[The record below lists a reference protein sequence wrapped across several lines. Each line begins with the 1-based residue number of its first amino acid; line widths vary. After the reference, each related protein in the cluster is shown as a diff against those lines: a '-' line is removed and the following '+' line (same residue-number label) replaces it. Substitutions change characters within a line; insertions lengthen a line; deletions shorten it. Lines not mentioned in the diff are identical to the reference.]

1 MTSDDADQSVDAD
14 YSATIDWLMDF
25 ADFERGSLPRR
36 SQPTFAL
43 DRIRSLLRRVG
54 DPQLGPRTV
63 HIAGSKGKGSTAATV
78 ESVLRAAGLRT
89 GMFTS
94 PHLHSFR
101 ERIVIDGALLPLD
114 EFTAL
119 AGELRPHVEAELAAL
134 PGHISTFE
142 LLTAMAFIA
151 FRRHAVDVQIV
162 EVGLGGRLDCTNVF
176 REKNVGVITSL
187 SHEHTEIL
195 GDRIEQIAAEKA
207 GILTAGTHA
216 AVLAPQ
222 RSEAAAAVVRNAAD
236 GIPTPLVDVAAAYA
250 WEPAGVEPWGQWF
263 RLTRRRIR
271 PGEAEQQLLLTP
283 LLGDYQIENAVSAI
297 AALDLLRAQGLEIP
311 NAAVHTGLATVN
323 WPARLE
329 ELQWPETPAARPMP
343 RLVVDGAHNG
353 ESVRRALEALDSYFP
368 HERLVLVLGVLGDKA
383 LDAIVA
389 AVTERASAIVLTASD
404 HPRARPADD
413 LSLAFAGWDGT
424 VAVAPSV
431 EAALAAARELAE
443 GEGDLVAVLGSLSL
457 AADARA
463 CVHRLADG
471 PTREADNW
479 APADATAETATD
491 LDPQSTS

>member
-1 MTSDDADQSVDAD
+1 M
-14 YSATIDWLMDF
+14 
-25 ADFERGSLPRR
+25 
-36 SQPTFAL
+36 
-43 DRIRSLLRRVG
+43 
-54 DPQLGPRTV
+54 
-63 HIAGSKGKGSTAATV
+63 
-78 ESVLRAAGLRT
+78 LRAAGLRT

-114 EFTAL
+114 EFSAL

-176 REKNVGVITSL
+176 REKSVGVITSL

-236 GIPTPLVDVAAAYA
+236 DIPTTLVDVAAAYA

-263 RLTRRRIR
+263 RLTRRTLR

-283 LLGDYQIENAVSAI
+283 LLGDYQIENAVSAV
-297 AALDLLRAQGLEIP
+297 AALDLLRSQGLEIP
-311 NAAVHTGLATVN
+311 NAAVHTGLAN
-323 WPARLE
+323 GQLAWPPRRGCNGPRPPLLVPSRVSSSMGPITAN
-329 ELQWPETPAARPMP
+329 PCAARSRRSTPTSPTSASSWCSACSATRRSTRSSPPSPNEPP
-343 RLVVDGAHNG
+343 R
-353 ESVRRALEALDSYFP
+353 SCS
-368 HERLVLVLGVLGDKA
+368 
-383 LDAIVA
+383 
-389 AVTERASAIVLTASD
+389 
-404 HPRARPADD
+404 PRPTIHARRPADD
-413 LSLAFAGWDGT
+413 LSLAFAGWDGS

-431 EAALAAARELAE
+431 EAALSAARELAE

-463 CVHRLADG
+463 CVHRLTDG
-471 PTREADNW
+471 PNREADNW